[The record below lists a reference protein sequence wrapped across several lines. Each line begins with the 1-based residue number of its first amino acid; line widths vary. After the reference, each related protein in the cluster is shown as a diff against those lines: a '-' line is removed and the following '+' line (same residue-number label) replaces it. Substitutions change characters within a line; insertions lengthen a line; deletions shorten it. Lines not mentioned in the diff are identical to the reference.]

1 MRRPED
7 KNNNNFNYRWPNLFN
22 AVIESLELREIEM
35 TGRQY
40 TWSNDLDPPT
50 FEKLDRVLM
59 SPEWDIKFPNVTV
72 QALDRTRPDH
82 TPLLLNGKV
91 AASTGN
97 HTLFKFEQGW
107 LIRDD
112 FHDMVSSIWDQET
125 KRMHRHGKVAEQNTG
140 CTPAPQRVG
149 KKHNWNYEEGKN

>member
-1 MRRPED
+1 
-7 KNNNNFNYRWPNLFN
+7 
-22 AVIESLELREIEM
+22 
-35 TGRQY
+35 
-40 TWSNDLDPPT
+40 
-50 FEKLDRVLM
+50 M

-72 QALDRTRPDH
+72 QALDRTRSDH

-112 FHDMVSSIWDQET
+112 FHDMVSSIWDQQNKNDAPPWKNGRT
-125 KRMHRHGKVAEQNTG
+125 KYGLYASTS
-140 CTPAPQRVG
+140 
-149 KKHNWNYEEGKN
+149 EGG